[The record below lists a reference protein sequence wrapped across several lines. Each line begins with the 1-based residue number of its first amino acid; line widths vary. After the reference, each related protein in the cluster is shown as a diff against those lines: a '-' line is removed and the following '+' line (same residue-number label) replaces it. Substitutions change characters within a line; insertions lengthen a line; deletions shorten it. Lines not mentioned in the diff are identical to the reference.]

1 MKRNRKIFIL
11 ITIIATINI
20 IIIILFK
27 TIYKFNL
34 HNILDTYDLN
44 INEITAIYEL
54 EKENNFYIILTLIFI
69 NILLLIFILF
79 KYFEERKKRKQF
91 EKIRL
96 NLIEID
102 KENYYSFIKD
112 IEEGEFGTFQN
123 DIYSTVIRLR
133 EYAEKINEDKNKLSS
148 YMSDIS
154 HQLRTPLL
162 AVNVLTDNLIQT
174 EETNNK
180 NYKTVLK
187 ISRELDKM
195 QWLVDNLLKMAQLDI
210 KVIKFRKEKIYVCQ
224 LIQEVMKNVEILADL
239 YEIKII
245 ANGEKNAKFIG
256 DIKWNIEALTNIV
269 KNAIEHSKKDDSIYI
284 NYTENL
290 LYTEIAIKDERKRNF
305 TRRFT
310 TYI

>member
-54 EKENNFYIILTLIFI
+54 EKENNFYIILTLFFI

-162 AVNVLTDNLIQT
+162 AVNVLTDNLLQT

>member
-102 KENYYSFIKD
+102 KGNYYSFIKD
-112 IEEGEFGTFQN
+112 IEEREFGTFQN

>member
-162 AVNVLTDNLIQT
+162 AVNVLTDNLLQT

-210 KVIKFRKEKIYVCQ
+210 KVIKFRKEKTYVCQ

>member
-27 TIYKFNL
+27 TIYKLNL